1 MKRDEKFLRRIFF
14 NGSVFFFFFLVEA
27 QTRGISAALDTT
39 ATIVRSAVPR
49 FIASRIGRLKSS
61 SRFTAIYFP
70 WRMMM
75 LSSLI
80 VTSSVGT
87 ERRTSTTRATR
98 AVETGVSRFRNRRD
112 CSRYVI
118 VVSKTPSP
126 PPWNEPCT
134 LPCLPYPNVNVLFLF
149 FFFFF
154 FLDQKNLR
162 PPPKEMLILGH

>member
-14 NGSVFFFFFLVEA
+14 NGSVFFFFFLFEA

-126 PPWNEPCT
+126 PPWNEPS
-134 LPCLPYPNVNVLFLF
+134 LPSLSERKRFVSFFLF
-149 FFFFF
+149 FFLF
-154 FLDQKNLR
+154 R
-162 PPPKEMLILGH
+162 PKKS